1 MPVVE
6 VREPLA
12 LQMEYLKEVQGFLR
26 EKKELPMAG
35 GGYLKEEVEPV
46 LEKRLH
52 YQKMQRGGSRRIL
65 SYGKASFRNS
75 FS

>member
-6 VREPLA
+6 GREPLA

-26 EKKELPMAG
+26 EKQELLMVEG
-35 GGYLKEEVEPV
+35 ECFQQEVEPV

-52 YQKMQRGGSRRIL
+52 SQKMPRGGRSRSL
-65 SYGKASFRNS
+65 S
-75 FS
+75 

>member
-6 VREPLA
+6 GREPLA

-26 EKKELPMAG
+26 EKKEFPMAG
-35 GGYLKEEVEPV
+35 GGCFQAEVEPV

-52 YQKMQRGGSRRIL
+52 SQKMPRGGGSWSL
-65 SYGKASFRNS
+65 S
-75 FS
+75 